1 MLDSGTWPRLG
12 SPAMKHVSIPSVPQ
26 PDPVMQRVQALG
38 ILSVASRDG
47 RTRVRRLFQQGAAK
61 IRMPV
66 ISGDPL
72 EAILINTAGGMTGG
86 DRLDWEFE
94 VGPGSA
100 AALTTQACEKAYRAE
115 SGVAR
120 IRTVARVAEGGH
132 LSWLPQETILYDRSA
147 LERRLDVDLA
157 PGATAL
163 IVESVIFGRR
173 AMGETV
179 ATARF
184 RDAWRIR
191 VGGRLV
197 HADTVAFDGD
207 VAAQLSRA
215 AVAGCGT
222 AVASVLLIAP
232 DAERRLEAVR
242 SIVGPRGGA
251 SFWTLRGDAGEMSGK
266 LLARLVA
273 NDGYDLR
280 QRLVPLLGLLN
291 GQAGLPKVWST

>member
-1 MLDSGTWPRLG
+1 
-12 SPAMKHVSIPSVPQ
+12 MKHVSIPSDLQ
-26 PDPVMQRVQALG
+26 PEPAMQRVQAVGRLA
-38 ILSVASRDG
+38 VASRDG
-47 RTRVRRLFQQGAAK
+47 RTRVQRLFQQGAAK

-66 ISGDPL
+66 ISSDPF

-94 VGPGSA
+94 VGPGAA

-132 LSWLPQETILYDRSA
+132 LAWLPQETILYDRSA

-179 ATARF
+179 ASARF
-184 RDAWRIR
+184 RDVWRIR
-191 VGGRLV
+191 VGGRIA

-207 VAAQLSRA
+207 VAAWLSRA
-215 AVAGCGT
+215 AVTGGAT
-222 AVASVLLIAP
+222 AIATVLLIAP
-232 DAERRLEAVR
+232 DAEQRLEAVR
-242 SIVGPRGGA
+242 AIVGPLGGA
-251 SFWTLRGDAGEMSGK
+251 SFWTLRGDKGEMNGK

>member
-1 MLDSGTWPRLG
+1 MN
-12 SPAMKHVSIPSVPQ
+12 HVSISPYQPPQ
-26 PDPVMQRVQALG
+26 PAMQRVQAVGRLA
-38 ILSVASRDG
+38 VAAHGG
-47 RTRVRRLFQQGAAK
+47 RTRIEQLYQQGAAK

-66 ISGDPL
+66 ISGGSL

-94 VGPGSA
+94 VGPGAA
-100 AALTTQACEKAYRAE
+100 AALTTQASEKAYRAE

-184 RDAWRIR
+184 RDVWRIR

-207 VAAQLSRA
+207 VAARLSHA
-215 AVAGCGT
+215 AVTGGAS
-222 AVASVLLIAP
+222 AIASVLLIAP
-232 DAERRLEAVR
+232 DAEQRLEAVR
-242 SIVGPRGGA
+242 AIVGPLGGA
-251 SFWTLRGDAGEMSGK
+251 SFWTLRGDAGETNGK

>member
-1 MLDSGTWPRLG
+1 
-12 SPAMKHVSIPSVPQ
+12 MKQVSIPSVPP

-38 ILSVASRDG
+38 SLSVASRDG

-66 ISGDPL
+66 ISEDPL

-94 VGPGSA
+94 IGPGAA

-132 LSWLPQETILYDRSA
+132 LAWLPQETILYDRSA

-157 PGATAL
+157 PDATAL

-173 AMGETV
+173 AMGEVV
-179 ATARF
+179 ASARF
-184 RDAWRIR
+184 RDVWRIR

-207 VAAQLSRA
+207 VAARLSRA
-215 AVAGCGT
+215 AVGGGAM
-222 AVASVLLIAP
+222 AVATVLLIAP
-232 DAERRLEAVR
+232 DAEQRLETVR
-242 SIVGPRGGA
+242 SIIGPSGGA
-251 SFWTLRGDAGEMSGK
+251 SFWTLRGDAGEKNGK

>member
-1 MLDSGTWPRLG
+1 
-12 SPAMKHVSIPSVPQ
+12 MKHVSIPSDLQ
-26 PDPVMQRVQALG
+26 PELAMQRVQAVGRLA
-38 ILSVASRDG
+38 VASRDG
-47 RTRVRRLFQQGAAK
+47 RTRVQRLFQQGAAK

-66 ISGDPL
+66 ISSDPF

-94 VGPGSA
+94 VGPGAA

-132 LSWLPQETILYDRSA
+132 LAWLPQETILYDRSA

-179 ATARF
+179 ASARF
-184 RDAWRIR
+184 RDVWRIR
-191 VGGRLV
+191 VGGRIA

-207 VAAQLSRA
+207 VAAWFSRA
-215 AVAGCGT
+215 AVTGGAT
-222 AVASVLLIAP
+222 AIATVLLIAP
-232 DAERRLEAVR
+232 DAEQRLEAVR
-242 SIVGPRGGA
+242 AIVGPLGGA
-251 SFWTLRGDAGEMSGK
+251 SFWTLRGDKGVMNGK

>member
-1 MLDSGTWPRLG
+1 
-12 SPAMKHVSIPSVPQ
+12 MKHVSIPSDLQ
-26 PDPVMQRVQALG
+26 PEPAMQRVQAVGRLA
-38 ILSVASRDG
+38 VASRDG
-47 RTRVRRLFQQGAAK
+47 RTRVQRLFQQGAAK

-66 ISGDPL
+66 ISSDPF

-94 VGPGSA
+94 VGPGAA

-132 LSWLPQETILYDRSA
+132 LAWLPQETILYDRSA

-179 ATARF
+179 ASARF
-184 RDAWRIR
+184 RDVWRIR
-191 VGGRLV
+191 VGGRIA
-197 HADTVAFDGD
+197 HADIVAFDGD
-207 VAAQLSRA
+207 VAAWLSRA
-215 AVAGCGT
+215 AVTGGAT
-222 AVASVLLIAP
+222 AIATVLLIAP
-232 DAERRLEAVR
+232 DAEQRLEAVR
-242 SIVGPRGGA
+242 AIVGPLGGA
-251 SFWTLRGDAGEMSGK
+251 SFWTLRGDTGEMNGK

>member
-1 MLDSGTWPRLG
+1 
-12 SPAMKHVSIPSVPQ
+12 
-26 PDPVMQRVQALG
+26 MQRVQAVGRLA
-38 ILSVASRDG
+38 VVSRDG
-47 RTRVRRLFQQGAAK
+47 RTRVQRLFQQGAAK

-66 ISGDPL
+66 TSGDPL

-94 VGPGSA
+94 VGPGAA
-100 AALTTQACEKAYRAE
+100 AALTTQACEKAYRAD

-132 LSWLPQETILYDRSA
+132 LAWLPQETILYDRSA

-163 IVESVIFGRR
+163 IVESVIVGRR

-179 ATARF
+179 ASARF
-184 RDAWRIR
+184 RDVWRIR
-191 VGGRLV
+191 AGGRLV
-197 HADTVAFDGD
+197 HADTVAFEGD

-215 AVAGCGT
+215 AVMEGAT
-222 AVASVLLIAP
+222 AIASVLLIAP
-232 DAERRLEAVR
+232 DAEQRLEAVR
-242 SIVGPRGGA
+242 AIVGPRGGA
-251 SFWTLRGDAGEMSGK
+251 SFWTLRGDRGETGGK

>member
-1 MLDSGTWPRLG
+1 
-12 SPAMKHVSIPSVPQ
+12 MKHVSIPSDLPPQ
-26 PDPVMQRVQALG
+26 PAMQRVQAVGRLA
-38 ILSVASRDG
+38 VAAHDG
-47 RTRVRRLFQQGAAK
+47 RTRIERLYQQGAAK

-94 VGPGSA
+94 VGQGA
-100 AALTTQACEKAYRAE
+100 AAVLTTQACEKAYRAV

-132 LSWLPQETILYDRSA
+132 ISWLPQETILYDRSA
-147 LERRLDVDLA
+147 LERRLEVDLA

-184 RDAWRIR
+184 RDVWRIR
-191 VGGRLV
+191 LGRRLV
-197 HADTVAFDGD
+197 HADAIAFDGD

-215 AVAGCGT
+215 AVTGGAT
-222 AVASVLLIAP
+222 AIASVLLIAP
-232 DAERRLEAVR
+232 DAGQRLEAVR
-242 SIVGPRGGA
+242 AIVGLLGGA
-251 SFWTLRGDAGEMSGK
+251 SFWTLRGDAGETNGK

>member
-1 MLDSGTWPRLG
+1 
-12 SPAMKHVSIPSVPQ
+12 MKHVSIPSDLQ
-26 PDPVMQRVQALG
+26 PEPAMQRVQAVGRLA
-38 ILSVASRDG
+38 VASRDG
-47 RTRVRRLFQQGAAK
+47 RTRVQRLFQQGAAK

-66 ISGDPL
+66 ISSDPF

-94 VGPGSA
+94 VGPGAA

-132 LSWLPQETILYDRSA
+132 LAWLPQETILYDRSA

-179 ATARF
+179 ASARF
-184 RDAWRIR
+184 RDVWRIR
-191 VGGRLV
+191 VGGRIA

-207 VAAQLSRA
+207 VAAWLYRA
-215 AVAGCGT
+215 AVTGGAT
-222 AVASVLLIAP
+222 AIATVLLIAP
-232 DAERRLEAVR
+232 DAEQRLEAVR
-242 SIVGPRGGA
+242 AIVGPLGGA
-251 SFWTLRGDAGEMSGK
+251 SFWTLRGDKGEMNGK